1 MEKVQHID
9 LVPEIVLRIEFIVV
23 SVTIHIQHGEDGK
36 ESYSAQVWFPS
47 MIRFIFGYS
56 RIIVSWL
63 QVDNDDS
70 PVKQLTPELENLDTS
85 ELEVFKIGIA

>member
-1 MEKVQHID
+1 
-9 LVPEIVLRIEFIVV
+9 LPEIVLRIEFIVV

-63 QVDNDDS
+63 YVDDS